1 MKDMVQVAHKHGS
14 VEGFGPA
21 GQMPRRHFLSLL
33 GWSGLALALAE
44 MGYPAGAGGAGGGSH
59 GGHAEGMDPEAA
71 LKQLIAGNERYVAR
85 KARHPNRTVKRRME
99 IASGQHPF
107 AVILGCADS
116 RVAPEIVF
124 DQGLGDLFVVR
135 VAGNIANDAVIGSIE
150 YAVAHLGSRLVVVLG
165 HEKCGAVAAAVEVA
179 EKGAALPGH
188 LPAVVQPIL
197 PAVGAVRDQPGD
209 RLDNAVR
216 ANVRL
221 VVGRLRS
228 SEAVLKPM
236 LIDGRIQIVGR
247 RYDLTSGFV
256 DLIG

>member
-1 MKDMVQVAHKHGS
+1 MKDMVHGAHNQGS
-14 VEGFGPA
+14 VEGFGRA
-21 GQMPRRHFLSLL
+21 GQMPRRYFLGLL
-33 GWSGLALALAE
+33 AWSGLALALAE
-44 MGYPAGAGGAGGGSH
+44 IGYPARAGGAGGGPH

-85 KARHPNRTVKRRME
+85 KARHPNRTVRRPVE

-107 AVILGCADS
+107 AVALGCADS

-135 VAGNIANDAVIGSIE
+135 VAGNIADDVAIGSIE
-150 YAVAHLGSRLVVVLG
+150 YAVAHLGSRLILVLG

-209 RLDNAVR
+209 RLDNAIR

-228 SEAVLKPM
+228 SEPVLKLM
-236 LIDGRIQIVGR
+236 AISGKIKILGA
-247 RYDLTSGFV
+247 RYDLNSGFV
-256 DLIG
+256 VLVA